1 MANGSDIN
9 LLQKSQELL
18 NRLENIVD
26 KDDIKDLTADL
37 RTYLILSQAKIAE
50 LSEAIEEVP
59 RSEIR
64 LKSIIERTPVGI
76 CITDHNGNFEF
87 ANESYQKIYKYSIE
101 ELLGKHF
108 TLVVPDEFKD
118 FFRQLHDTFIYGGDG
133 NEARGEWTV
142 VDKHGSKLS
151 IIADA
156 AKITGTDGNPKKV
169 TFVIDITER
178 KKAEI
183 LQNSINKVFETAV
196 TGKRLENIMMQIVE
210 AIEEFDSRI
219 HACIAISDL
228 KQQSITHLIGKE
240 SNDTIKTARPL
251 EIKRLNQSE
260 YLPKNMIESD
270 ILPPDLFTAIDNRA
284 TEYARYWASPMIIS
298 GGRYAGSIYFFLT
311 SEFTAGRDTYRMLEA
326 VTHVA
331 CILIE
336 LDETHQNL
344 IMARDGAEIANQAK
358 SEFLANMSHE
368 IRTPM
373 NSILGFA
380 ELLKDIS
387 PDNPKYYDYV
397 EGILVGGN
405 ILLQL
410 INDILDM
417 SKAESGRVELMP
429 EYMDLRKML
438 KEIEYIFSLKIRE
451 KGLDFNTFLSDEVPA
466 CLLLD
471 EVRLRQIL
479 FNLVGNAIK
488 FTDKGSIRIK
498 IMSEPTDEG
507 KCNLIIEVEDT
518 GIGIPESQQAKIF
531 EPFRQREGQNVSK
544 YGGTGLGLSIT
555 KRLLE
560 LMNGTII
567 VRSKEGEGSK
577 FIAIIPDVKYT
588 SEGDR
593 ITQNEPQSLYDTDEM
608 SEVGLLIENSQL
620 NISKQTEKRLR
631 SEAYK
636 LWISANNT
644 FIFDKIHEFA
654 SILEQIAYES
664 GDSKLIK
671 YSRQLLEDVR
681 KLNIDNIIRNLPLF
695 ERILHKIK
703 TD

>member
-1 MANGSDIN
+1 MANGSDNN
-9 LLQKSQELL
+9 LLLKSQELL
-18 NRLENIVD
+18 HRLENIDNKGAD
-26 KDDIKDLTADL
+26 KD
-37 RTYLILSQAKIAE
+37 LIAELSDYIVESQARIAE
-50 LSEAIEEVP
+50 LSEAVEEVP
-59 RSEIR
+59 RGEIR
-64 LKSIIERTPVGI
+64 LKNIIERTPVGI

-87 ANESYQKIYKYSIE
+87 TNASYQKIYKYSTE
-101 ELLGKHF
+101 ELMGKHF
-108 TLVVPDEFKD
+108 TLVVPNGSKD
-118 FFRQLHDTFIYGGDG
+118 FFRQLHDTFIYGSDG
-133 NEARGEWTV
+133 NETRGEWTV
-142 VDKHGSKLS
+142 VDKYGSKLS

-156 AKITGTDGNPKKV
+156 VKIIGTDGNPKKV

-178 KKAEI
+178 KKVEF

-196 TGKRLENIMMQIVE
+196 TGKSLEDIMMQIVE
-210 AIEEFDSRI
+210 AIEEFDTRI

-228 KQQSITHLIGKE
+228 KQQSITYLIGKE
-240 SNDTIKTARPL
+240 SNKAVQVARPL

-260 YLPKNMIESD
+260 YLPKKVIESE
-270 ILPPDLFTAIDNRA
+270 ILSANLFSSVEKSEIA
-284 TEYARYWASPMIIS
+284 YSRYWASPLIIS

-311 SEFTAGRDTYRMLEA
+311 SDFTADISTYRMLET

-336 LDETHQNL
+336 LDETHHNL
-344 IMARDGAEIANQAK
+344 IMAKDGAEIGNKAK

-380 ELLKDIS
+380 ELLKNIS
-387 PDNPKYYDYV
+387 PENPKYHDYV

-429 EYMDLRKML
+429 EYIDLRKML

-451 KGLDFNTFLSDEVPA
+451 KGLEFTTFLSEEVPA

-488 FTDKGSIRIK
+488 FTDKGSIGIK
-498 IMSEPTDEG
+498 TMSEPADEG
-507 KCNLIIEVEDT
+507 RCNLIIEVEDT
-518 GIGIPESQQAKIF
+518 GIGIPESQQEKIF

-577 FIAIIPDVKYT
+577 FIAIIPDVKYAT
-588 SEGDR
+588 ESEKSPH
-593 ITQNEPQSLYDTDEM
+593 TEPPTLYDVEEI
-608 SEVGLLIENSQL
+608 SEIGRLIEQSQIYI
-620 NISKQTEKRLR
+620 NKQTEKRLR

-636 LWISANNT
+636 LWLSANNT

-654 SILEQIAYES
+654 SVLEQIANES
-664 GDSKLIK
+664 GESTLIK

-681 KLNIDNIIRNLPLF
+681 KLNIDGILRNLSLF
-695 ERILHKIK
+695 ERILQKINIE
-703 TD
+703 